1 MKITRNILDNG
12 KKIVHITYSKEDI
25 EKAKIR
31 AEEAEKQRK
40 IKIEEIKE

>member
-25 EKAKIR
+25 EKAKIK
-31 AEEAEKQRK
+31 AEEPK
-40 IKIEEIKE
+40 IKNIEETK

>member
-25 EKAKIR
+25 EKAKIK
-31 AEEAEKQRK
+31 AEEAEKQK
-40 IKIEEIKE
+40 EEIKE